1 MNNLHIPG
9 VVDEKTK
16 VVVYWLAIVVV
27 AMCTGVVVM
36 DTGQLYELWSM
47 VPLFP
52 HTAVMQLPYP
62 SVVL

>member
-16 VVVYWLAIVVV
+16 VVVGWLPVIVVGICV
-27 AMCTGVVVM
+27 VGVGTGHGY
-36 DTGQLYELWSM
+36 DLLSM
-47 VPLFP
+47 VPFFP
-52 HTAVMQLPYP
+52 HTAVMQLPCP